1 MSALDIV
8 PHNPTPLPHASGEAG
23 AMLDSSGLVRRI
35 RAVLPENA
43 VAAITLAIILSSDR
57 STVHGALAHT
67 ASQLRGPSV

>member
-1 MSALDIV
+1 
-8 PHNPTPLPHASGEAG
+8 
-23 AMLDSSGLVRRI
+23 MLDSSGLVRRI